1 MDKRN
6 SKGVT
11 ALKILQNAATRV
23 HYEYLQNSSRLIAY
37 LGKKAVRLGVGTTR
51 NEQLHHELKTW
62 MRNIR
67 MSHLTR
73 FYICIRIFLFLK
85 LVTHSSAC
93 YSPTLIQTSQ
103 ARLIHTIAGDIR
115 QNGLFPVPLRTAPFN
130 TNNRSG
136 NINTPHVKLAP
147 DVAKKRSSKR
157 KLQSIMWSKKNI
169 VARDKQL
176 HKTNIFRRPRAS
188 KQRTWTPKK

>member
-11 ALKILQNAATRV
+11 ALKILQNAATRI

-51 NEQLHHELKTW
+51 NEQLHHELTTW

-85 LVTHSSAC
+85 LVTHSSAS

-115 QNGLFPVPLRTAPFN
+115 HNALFPVPLRTAPFN
-130 TNNRSG
+130 TNNQSG
-136 NINTPHVKLAP
+136 NINTPHVLLAP
-147 DVAKKRSSKR
+147 NVAKKRSSKR
-157 KLQSIMWSKKNI
+157 KLQSIMWSKNNI

-188 KQRTWTPKK
+188 KEHTWTPKK